1 MWSLRDKDRFLV
13 VLVVELSLSEEVNLK
28 PSKMDRVIQPPL
40 VIDLY
45 AFSHPE
51 FFFSFLVYM
60 SFSCLGYEVNQ
71 Y

>member
-1 MWSLRDKDRFLV
+1 M
-13 VLVVELSLSEEVNLK
+13 VLIVELSLSEDVNLK

-45 AFSHPE
+45 AFSYPSL
-51 FFFSFLVYM
+51 FFLVCM

-71 Y
+71 C